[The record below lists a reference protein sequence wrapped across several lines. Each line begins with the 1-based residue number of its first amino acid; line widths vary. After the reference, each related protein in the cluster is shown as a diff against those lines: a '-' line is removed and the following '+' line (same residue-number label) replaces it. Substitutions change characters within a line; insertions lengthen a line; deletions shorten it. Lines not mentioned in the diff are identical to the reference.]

1 MRNSLNAQVFAF
13 RHPDFLVMSATHAT
27 AHLALLDQA
36 MWDKYQPANIPPCGK
51 FERNTF
57 VIGQK
62 GRLGRRQGR
71 GDPMARSRLTTTRF
85 PALRRRGAVFHG
97 LSTSSPVADVST
109 NRLTPFLVGV
119 GLGVLGW
126 IAFAVARKPL
136 GITTALSRV
145 G

>member
-1 MRNSLNAQVFAF
+1 
-13 RHPDFLVMSATHAT
+13 
-27 AHLALLDQA
+27 
-36 MWDKYQPANIPPCGK
+36 
-51 FERNTF
+51 
-57 VIGQK
+57 
-62 GRLGRRQGR
+62 
-71 GDPMARSRLTTTRF
+71 
-85 PALRRRGAVFHG
+85 
-97 LSTSSPVADVST
+97 VST